1 MHVGDRRTARTL
13 ALDPVPALDA
23 LSLFVRWAHVT
34 GMAAILGGALLVWWL
49 GVRRKGANAGMVV
62 DVAARYEWIFWA
74 AIGVQVMTGVGNLG
88 AFGEALPPSASNWGT
103 KLIVK
108 LVAVLALAILSVP
121 RTLAVV
127 AMAGD
132 ERPRPGLLS
141 ALYGGTTAI
150 VVAIAGLAV
159 WLAHG

>member
-1 MHVGDRRTARTL
+1 
-13 ALDPVPALDA
+13 
-23 LSLFVRWAHVT
+23 
-34 GMAAILGGALLVWWL
+34 MAAILGGALLVWWL
-49 GVRRKGANAGMVV
+49 GVRRNATNAGIVV
-62 DVAARYEWIFWA
+62 DVAERYEWIFWA

-88 AFGEALPPSASNWGT
+88 AFGDALPASASAWGT

-121 RTLAVV
+121 RTMAVV

-132 ERPRPGLLS
+132 RSPRPGLLS
-141 ALYGGTTAI
+141 ALYGGTTAM

>member
-1 MHVGDRRTARTL
+1 
-13 ALDPVPALDA
+13 
-23 LSLFVRWAHVT
+23 
-34 GMAAILGGALLVWWL
+34 MAAILGGALLVWWL
-49 GVRRKGANAGMVV
+49 GVRRHGADGRTVV
-62 DVAARYEWIFWA
+62 DVAERYEWIFWA

-88 AFGEALPPSASNWGT
+88 AFGGALPPSESAWGT

-121 RTLAVV
+121 RTMAVV

-132 ERPRPGLLS
+132 KTPRPRLLS
-141 ALYGGTTAI
+141 GLYGGTTVI
-150 VVAIAGLAV
+150 VVGIAGLAV

>member
-1 MHVGDRRTARTL
+1 M
-13 ALDPVPALDA
+13 PALHA
-23 LSLFVRWAHVT
+23 LSLFVRWAHVA
-34 GMAAILGGALLVWWL
+34 GMAAILGGALLVWWM
-49 GVRRKGANAGMVV
+49 GVRRHAANERTLV
-62 DVAARYEWIFWA
+62 DVAERYEWIFWA

-88 AFGEALPPSASNWGT
+88 AFGDALPQPGSGWGT

-132 ERPRPGLLS
+132 STPQPGLLR
-141 ALYGGTTAI
+141 ALYGGTTTI
-150 VVAIAGLAV
+150 VVGIAGRAV

>member
-1 MHVGDRRTARTL
+1 
-13 ALDPVPALDA
+13 
-23 LSLFVRWAHVT
+23 
-34 GMAAILGGALLVWWL
+34 MAAILGGALLVWSL
-49 GVRRKGANAGMVV
+49 SLRRNRANDGLVV
-62 DVAARYEWIFWA
+62 DLAERYEWIFWG
-74 AIGVQVMTGVGNLG
+74 AIGLQVMTGVGNLG
-88 AFGEALPPSASNWGT
+88 AFGNALPASASDWGT

-108 LVAVLALAILSVP
+108 LVAVLALALLSVP
-121 RTLAVV
+121 RTLAMV

-132 ERPRPGLLS
+132 ERPRPRLLS